1 MLKSSKISQIAID
14 KSTNLVYN
22 ISMTNNNNNTKTQ
35 FLKGTNNMTNLTYDV
50 RVIKHTNGE
59 YNTFANF
66 TTVKEAVAYMRN
78 WNPNALHSW
87 YILDADGRRLQMNQQ
102 GKLVVTYSGLGVLAT
117 ESYHV

>member
-1 MLKSSKISQIAID
+1 MNKTLKISQTAID

-22 ISMTNNNNNTKTQ
+22 ITMTNNNTNGVTNT
-35 FLKGTNNMTNLTYDV
+35 MTNLTHDV
-50 RVIKHTNGE
+50 RVIKHTNGV
-59 YNTFANF
+59 YDTFANF

-117 ESYHV
+117 ESYHI

>member
-1 MLKSSKISQIAID
+1 MNKTLKISQIAID

-22 ISMTNNNNNTKTQ
+22 ITMTNNNTNGVTNT
-35 FLKGTNNMTNLTYDV
+35 MTNLTYDV

-87 YILDADGRRLQMNQQ
+87 YILDADGKRLQMNQA
-102 GKLVVTYSGLGVLAT
+102 GTSLVVTYSGLGVLAT
-117 ESYHV
+117 KSYHI

>member
-1 MLKSSKISQIAID
+1 MNKTLKISQTAID

-22 ISMTNNNNNTKTQ
+22 ITMTNNNTNGVTNT
-35 FLKGTNNMTNLTYDV
+35 MTNLTYDV

>member
-1 MLKSSKISQIAID
+1 MNKTLKISQTAID
-14 KSTNLVYN
+14 KTDNLVYN
-22 ISMTNNNNNTKTQ
+22 NIMINNNTN
-35 FLKGTNNMTNLTYDV
+35 GVTNTMTNLTHDV
-50 RVIKHTNGE
+50 RVIKHTNGV
-59 YNTFANF
+59 YDTFANF

-117 ESYHV
+117 ESYHI

>member
-1 MLKSSKISQIAID
+1 MNKTSNNNQIALD
-14 KSTNLVYN
+14 KTPITCYN
-22 ISMTNNNNNTKTQ
+22 TSMTNNNTNGVTNT
-35 FLKGTNNMTNLTYDV
+35 MTNLTHDV
-50 RVIKHTNGE
+50 RVIKHTNGV
-59 YNTFANF
+59 YDTFANF

-117 ESYHV
+117 ESYHI